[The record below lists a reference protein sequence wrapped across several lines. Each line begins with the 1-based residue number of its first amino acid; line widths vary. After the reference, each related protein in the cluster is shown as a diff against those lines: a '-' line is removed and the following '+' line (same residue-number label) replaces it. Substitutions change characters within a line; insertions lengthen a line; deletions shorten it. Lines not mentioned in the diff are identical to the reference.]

1 MPMNN
6 QDAVKPMTI
15 ADAMREGDAKR
26 ANNQDAV
33 KLLPYPVTPEVW
45 QLACEYYA
53 RGQGNE
59 QTRIIGEFI
68 MLVQYLRNNAPTPRE
83 QELEAQ
89 NKALWELVGDLI
101 GYADAMYD
109 GTGPWPHDK
118 KQLENKL
125 AAIQKAK
132 EAK

>member
-1 MPMNN
+1 MN
-6 QDAVKPMTI
+6 
-15 ADAMREGDAKR
+15 
-26 ANNQDAV
+26 DAV

-68 MLVQYLRNNAPTPRE
+68 MLVQYLRNNQDVLKPMTIADAMREGDAKRAPTPRE

-89 NKALWELVGDLI
+89 NKALWELVGRCQTVLARI
-101 GYADAMYD
+101 A
-109 GTGPWPHDK
+109 TGVPETETDK
-118 KQLENKL
+118 YILLQVKGVLATIEN
-125 AAIQKAK
+125 AK
-132 EAK
+132 EQR